1 MMSIRRW
8 ICLVFRPKRN
18 VRKRK
23 QWLSEYMLELN
34 YSTRPLPNRER
45 K

>member
-1 MMSIRRW
+1 MNIKRM
-8 ICLVFRPKRN
+8 ICAIFRPNRN

-23 QWLSEYMLELN
+23 RWLSEYMLELN
-34 YSTRPLPNRER
+34 NGVRLPNRER

>member
-1 MMSIRRW
+1 MSIKRM
-8 ICLVFRPKRN
+8 ICAIFRPKRN

-23 QWLSEYMLELN
+23 RWLSEYMLELN
-34 YSTRPLPNRER
+34 YGTRPLPNRER

>member
-1 MMSIRRW
+1 MSIRRM
-8 ICLVFRPKRN
+8 ICALFRPKRN

-23 QWLSEYMLELN
+23 RWLGEYMRELN
-34 YSTRPLPNRER
+34 NGVRLPNRER